1 MKILNSVDN
10 KKYELSGKT
19 IAIYNCGPTVYN
31 YVHIGNVRPLIIF
44 DVLYRYLLKNNKKV
58 AFYHNITDIDDKIIN
73 AAKQNNTTEQKISQ
87 KYTQA
92 YLDLFSILNIK
103 KMEMPKVSD
112 HIQDIIT
119 YIQNLIDAG
128 FAYVVGNDVYFDV
141 MKIPNYGKISHQNIK
156 NLLNGVRKD
165 NNENKRHPLDFVLWK
180 ATNEGLSWN
189 SPWGQKGRP
198 GWHTECCVMIN
209 KYLGQQITIH
219 GGGVDLKF
227 PHHENEN
234 AQNYAL
240 FKKDIAKY
248 WMHVGHVNINGEKM
262 SKSLNNFILVKDI
275 VNKDN
280 ANGLRWFFY
289 KTKYQHPLNFTVNSL
304 NEAISEVNRLTDA
317 LAAAKTIL
325 LANKKFK
332 NIQVPFDPEFIKA
345 IEDDLNLPNALAQ
358 LSSMQKQLNILI
370 RQMNFE
376 DSLKVYMKLVQC
388 LDVLGISLA
397 KYEHD
402 KHIDLINQ
410 WHKATLAKDYNA
422 VDKYR
427 EQLKKVNLF

>member
-10 KKYELSGKT
+10 KKYELKDKT
-19 IAIYNCGPTVYN
+19 ITIYNCGPTVYN
-31 YVHIGNVRPLIIF
+31 YVHIGNIRPLIIF
-44 DVLYRYLLKNNKKV
+44 DVLYRYLLKNNKNV

-73 AAKQNNTTEQKISQ
+73 AAKQNNTTEQNISQ

-92 YLDLFSILNIK
+92 YLDLFKILNIK

-119 YIQNLIDAG
+119 YIQKLIDAG
-128 FAYVVGNDVYFDV
+128 YAYIVSNDVYFDV
-141 MKIPNYGKISHQNIK
+141 KKNAGYGKISHQNIK

-165 NNENKRHPLDFVLWK
+165 NNENKRFPLDFVLWK
-180 ATNEGLSWN
+180 ATKEGLNWN
-189 SPWGQKGRP
+189 NPWGQKGRP

-240 FKKDIAKY
+240 FKKNIAKY
-248 WMHVGHVNINGEKM
+248 WMHVGHVNINGQKM

-275 VNKDN
+275 VTKDN

-289 KTKYQHPLNFTVNSL
+289 KTKYQHPINFTNESL
-304 NEAISEVNRLTDA
+304 NEAIAEVNRLTDSMA
-317 LAAAKTIL
+317 VAKTIL

-332 NIQVPFDPEFIKA
+332 NVKTQLDPEFAKA
-345 IEDDLNLPNALAQ
+345 VADDLNLPNALAQ
-358 LSSMQKQLNILI
+358 LSILQKQLNTLI
-370 RQMNFE
+370 RQRNFD
-376 DSLKVYMKLVQC
+376 DSLKVYMTLVSC
-388 LDVLGISLA
+388 LDILGISLT
-397 KYEHD
+397 KYKHNEH
-402 KHIDLINQ
+402 IELINQ
-410 WHKATLAKDYNA
+410 WYKATLKKDYNA

-427 EQLKKVNLF
+427 GQLKKVNLF

>member
-1 MKILNSVDN
+1 
-10 KKYELSGKT
+10 
-19 IAIYNCGPTVYN
+19 
-31 YVHIGNVRPLIIF
+31 
-44 DVLYRYLLKNNKKV
+44 
-58 AFYHNITDIDDKIIN
+58 
-73 AAKQNNTTEQKISQ
+73 
-87 KYTQA
+87 
-92 YLDLFSILNIK
+92 
-103 KMEMPKVSD
+103 
-112 HIQDIIT
+112 
-119 YIQNLIDAG
+119 
-128 FAYVVGNDVYFDV
+128 
-141 MKIPNYGKISHQNIK
+141 
-156 NLLNGVRKD
+156 
-165 NNENKRHPLDFVLWK
+165 
-180 ATNEGLSWN
+180 
-189 SPWGQKGRP
+189 
-198 GWHTECCVMIN
+198 
-209 KYLGQQITIH
+209 
-219 GGGVDLKF
+219 
-227 PHHENEN
+227 
-234 AQNYAL
+234 
-240 FKKDIAKY
+240 
-248 WMHVGHVNINGEKM
+248 MHVGHVNINGEKM

-388 LDVLGISLA
+388 LDVLGISLT

-410 WHKATLAKDYNA
+410 
-422 VDKYR
+422 
-427 EQLKKVNLF
+427 